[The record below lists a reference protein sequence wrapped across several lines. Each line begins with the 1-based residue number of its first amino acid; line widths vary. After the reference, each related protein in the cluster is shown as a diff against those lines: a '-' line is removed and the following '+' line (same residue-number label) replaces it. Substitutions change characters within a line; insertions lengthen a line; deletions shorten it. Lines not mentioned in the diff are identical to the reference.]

1 MSNTQSDI
9 DLGQIVR
16 MLRRRARLIVSIVVV
31 LMTGALVIVMQLPRW
46 YAAEAVVQLDSRN
59 TNISDLQSVT
69 SKLIRGLQS
78 DTTVIRTETDLM
90 KVPAMAE
97 RVITDMNLLDD
108 PDLNAPTMSW
118 FRRWQQLILD
128 NAWIDRIFPESASR
142 AESKTPD
149 DSAEYRLARAV
160 RQLEKRLTVSNEG
173 GSYLLTIR
181 FEGKDPKR
189 AAQVANK
196 FAELYLK
203 DQQEVKLETTRSA
216 NEWLG
221 GRLVDLRN
229 KVVESERLV
238 ASFQERHHLA
248 ETKGVTLTAQQLSE
262 VSSQLVGVSAE
273 VVQAQANLEAAQR
286 TMRAASG
293 AAGVA
298 QVLASPLIQTL
309 RKSEADVQRREAELS
324 STYLPDHPLLS
335 EVEAERRNL
344 QAKIDQEIGKVV
356 AALKSDLNVAQTRE
370 AKLRARFN
378 ELQQQ
383 QAELTTAD
391 VELRELER
399 EANANRTLY
408 ASFLEKF
415 KETSAQEDS
424 QQPDARLVSKA
435 EVPLEPS
442 FPNRPLLLF
451 AALLASSGAAVII
464 ALAIA
469 WLRPGISNP
478 EVLEEFAGVRSLGL
492 LPEVRWRTSP
502 TSLMLQQPWSR
513 YPETVQSVAT
523 GLQCMRQA
531 TPFRVVMVTS
541 SVPKEGKSV
550 FAVSLAQSLAASGK
564 RALLIDCD
572 LRRPTVAKMVPG
584 ATAKLLSAHIQNPY
598 GLFDMVARDPATDLH
613 YIAVAREEAN
623 FQALLSSRH
632 LDDFIDRAKRFY
644 DTIILDT
651 PPILAVSD
659 ALILSRLTDTSL
671 LVVRWE
677 RTPRPVA
684 LYALKMLRQN
694 GVALAG
700 VLMTRVNMR
709 KHARYNFGD
718 ASYFDAKYSGYYLR

>member
-1 MSNTQSDI
+1 MANTQSDV
-9 DLGQIVR
+9 DLGHMVR
-16 MLRRRARLIVSIVVV
+16 MLRRRASFIVSIIVV
-31 LMTGALVIVMQLPRW
+31 MMAGATVIVAQLPKW

-59 TNISDLQSVT
+59 SIISDLQSVT

-108 PDLNAPTMSW
+108 PELNAPTMSW
-118 FRRWQQLILD
+118 FHWWQQLVLD
-128 NAWIDRIFPESASR
+128 NAWIDRTFPWLASLVESQ
-142 AESKTPD
+142 TPD
-149 DSAEYRLARAV
+149 NSVEYRLTRAV

-181 FEGKDPKR
+181 FEAKDPKL
-189 AAQVANK
+189 AAGVANK

-203 DQQEVKLETTRSA
+203 DQQAVKLETTRSA

-238 ASFQERHHLA
+238 ASFQEQHHLA

-262 VSSQLVGVSAE
+262 VTSQLVGVSAE

-324 STYLPDHPLLS
+324 SKYLPDHPLLS

-344 QAKIDQEIGKVV
+344 EAKIDQEIGKVV

-451 AALLASSGAAVII
+451 SAFLAASGAAVII
-464 ALAIA
+464 ALVIG
-469 WLRPGISNP
+469 WLRPGITNP
-478 EVLEEFAGVRSLGL
+478 EVLRGIRRRAQPGAPSRGQMAHQPDQPDAAAALVALSRDGAVGRLRTAMHAADDAVQGGHGDIVGAEGGQIGIRALARAELGGVRQEDVAHRLRSQASDRRQDDAGRAADATLGADSQ
-492 LPEVRWRTSP
+492 PVR
-502 TSLMLQQPWSR
+502 
-513 YPETVQSVAT
+513 
-523 GLQCMRQA
+523 
-531 TPFRVVMVTS
+531 
-541 SVPKEGKSV
+541 
-550 FAVSLAQSLAASGK
+550 
-564 RALLIDCD
+564 I
-572 LRRPTVAKMVPG
+572 LRHGG
-584 ATAKLLSAHIQNPY
+584 A
-598 GLFDMVARDPATDLH
+598 
-613 YIAVAREEAN
+613 
-623 FQALLSSRH
+623 
-632 LDDFIDRAKRFY
+632 
-644 DTIILDT
+644 
-651 PPILAVSD
+651 
-659 ALILSRLTDTSL
+659 
-671 LVVRWE
+671 
-677 RTPRPVA
+677 
-684 LYALKMLRQN
+684 
-694 GVALAG
+694 
-700 VLMTRVNMR
+700 
-709 KHARYNFGD
+709 
-718 ASYFDAKYSGYYLR
+718 